1 MRTLHRY
8 LLRQVAGSLLLS
20 MAVFTTVLMLASGM
34 KDLLRQL
41 ITGQVPAMVVLKA
54 FGLLAPY
61 VITFSLPMGLLA
73 SVLLVFG
80 RFSADQ
86 EYTAARAGGVSLM
99 AMVAPLL
106 VVGILLSGLAAYV
119 NLEIAPRCKQMSK
132 TLVHE
137 MVMKYLTTQPTR
149 LLKEKE
155 FITEIPDYL
164 IHIGEQQPAGDTE
177 GEIKLK
183 DVLIHQFQGGQLTQR
198 IRAARGR
205 ARVNEKEGKYVFD
218 LIDVEVQSREP
229 EKPDPDTGNPGG
241 MGRWYTFSVG
251 ELSSEVPYGQPKK
264 KARRLKDNELN
275 FNELWRHWQARGR
288 VVAIVK
294 ETDAEIKDLKLTDE
308 QKKKI
313 QSLQKEMRG
322 KLAILEYEG
331 TSPVFPATDTK
342 LQVLRKGRRVGE
354 VRTTASLKT
363 DRYLSSEVTEGELK
377 PGDEVRDVGK
387 QVHLH
392 GQFAFSCAC
401 LGFMM
406 VGIPL
411 GLQTSRRET
420 TVGIAVSILLV
431 MVFYSFLLLG
441 RALVD
446 KPEWHPEWIVW
457 FPAFLFQGMG
467 AVMLWRANRT

>member
-20 MAVFTTVLMLASGM
+20 IAVFTTVLMLASGM

-41 ITGQVPAMVVLKA
+41 ITGQVPPMVVLKA

-61 VITFSLPMGLLA
+61 VITFSLPMGLLT

-86 EYTAARAGGVSLM
+86 EYTAARAGGISLM
-99 AMVAPLL
+99 SMVAPLL
-106 VVGILLSGLAAYV
+106 VVGMLLSGLAAYV
-119 NLEIAPRCKQMSK
+119 NLEVAPRCKRMSK

-149 LLKEKE
+149 LLREKE
-155 FITEIPDYL
+155 FITQIPGYL

-177 GEIKLK
+177 GELRLK
-183 DVLIHQFQGGQLTQR
+183 DVLIHQFQGGQLAQR
-198 IRAARGR
+198 IRAASGR
-205 ARVNEKEGKYVFD
+205 AQVDEKEGKYVFD
-218 LIDVEVQSREP
+218 LIDVEVQSRELA
-229 EKPDPDTGNPGG
+229 EPDPDTGKSDS

-251 ELSSEVPYGQPKK
+251 ELSSDIPYGQTEK
-264 KARRLKDNELN
+264 KARRLKDNELT
-275 FNELWRHWQARGR
+275 FDELWQHWNARGR
-288 VVAIVK
+288 VITVDMNGAM
-294 ETDAEIKDLKLTDE
+294 AE
-308 QKKKI
+308 
-313 QSLQKEMRG
+313 
-322 KLAILEYEG
+322 LEYVG
-331 TSPVFPATDTK
+331 NPPTYPKPDTV
-342 LQVLRKGRRVGE
+342 LQVVRNGKRVGE
-354 VRTTASLKT
+354 VRTTPATPSGPL
-363 DRYLSSEVTEGELK
+363 LSVLVTEGQLK

-401 LGFMM
+401 LGFVM

-411 GLQTSRRET
+411 GIQTSRRET

-457 FPAFLFQGMG
+457 FPAFLFQAAGT
-467 AVMLWRANRT
+467 VMLWRANRR

>member
-1 MRTLHRY
+1 MTEESVWISLWRAAWVSFSGAMRTLHRY

-86 EYTAARAGGVSLM
+86 EYTAARAGGISLM

-106 VVGILLSGLAAYV
+106 VVGMLLSGLAAYV
-119 NLEIAPRCKQMSK
+119 NLEIAPRCKRMSK

-137 MVMKYLTTQPTR
+137 MVMEYLTTRPAR
-149 LLKEKE
+149 LLREKE
-155 FITEIPDYL
+155 FITEIPDHL
-164 IHIGEQQPAGDTE
+164 IRIGEQKPSKDTK
-177 GEIKLK
+177 GELELK
-183 DVLIHQFQGGQLTQR
+183 EVLIHKFQEGQLAQR
-198 IRAARGR
+198 VQAASGHV
-205 ARVNEKEGKYVFD
+205 RVDETEGKYLFV
-218 LIDVEVQSREP
+218 LSDVEMQSRNL
-229 EKPDPDTGNPGG
+229 DTTESGTKQMSGS
-241 MGRWYTFSVG
+241 GRWYTFSVG
-251 ELSSEVPYGQPKK
+251 ELSREIPFGKIGNM
-264 KARRLKDNELN
+264 RRHLKDNELV
-275 FNELWRHWQARGR
+275 FSELLQQWLARGR
-288 VVAIVK
+288 VATVDMNGTVA
-294 ETDAEIKDLKLTDE
+294 ELKYAGNPPT
-308 QKKKI
+308 
-313 QSLQKEMRG
+313 
-322 KLAILEYEG
+322 Y
-331 TSPVFPATDTK
+331 PAPDTV
-342 LQVLRKGRRVGE
+342 LQVLRNGKRVGE
-354 VRTTASLKT
+354 VRTTATPDSGKL
-363 DRYLSSEVTEGELK
+363 LSVLVTKGQLK

-406 VGIPL
+406 VGIPM

-431 MVFYSFLLLG
+431 MVFHSFLLLG

-457 FPAFLFQGMG
+457 FPAFLFQGVG

>member
-1 MRTLHRY
+1 MTGGSVWISLWRAAWVPFSGAMRTLHRY

-20 MAVFTTVLMLASGM
+20 VAVFTTVLMLASGM

-41 ITGQVPAMVVLKA
+41 ITGQVPPMVVIKA

-99 AMVAPLL
+99 SMVAPLL
-106 VVGILLSGLAAYV
+106 VVGMLLSGLSAYV
-119 NLEIAPRCKQMSK
+119 NLEVAPRCKRMSK
-132 TLVHE
+132 TLVHK
-137 MVMKYLTTQPTR
+137 MVMEYLTTQPAR
-149 LLKEKE
+149 LLREKE
-155 FITEIPDYL
+155 FITEIPGYL
-164 IHIGEQQPAGDTE
+164 IHIGECQPANDTD
-177 GEIKLK
+177 GKLK
-183 DVLIHQFQGGQLTQR
+183 LKEVLIHQFQGGQLAQR
-198 IRAARGR
+198 IRAASGR
-205 ARVNEKEGKYVFD
+205 ARVDDKEGKYIFD
-218 LIDVEVQSREP
+218 LLDVEVQSRELA
-229 EKPDPDTGNPGG
+229 ETDPDTGESGG

-251 ELSSEVPYGQPKK
+251 ELSSEIPYGQTEKR
-264 KARRLKDNELN
+264 ARRLKDNELT
-275 FNELWRHWQARGR
+275 FDELWRHWKARGQ
-288 VVAIVK
+288 VATVDINGTV
-294 ETDAEIKDLKLTDE
+294 AELKYT
-308 QKKKI
+308 
-313 QSLQKEMRG
+313 G
-322 KLAILEYEG
+322 KPP
-331 TSPVFPATDTK
+331 TFPKPDTIM
-342 LQVLRKGRRVGE
+342 QVLRNGRHVGQ
-354 VRTTASLKT
+354 VRTTVTPDSGQLISVLVT
-363 DRYLSSEVTEGELK
+363 DGELK

-411 GLQTSRRET
+411 GLQTSRSET

-431 MVFYSFLLLG
+431 LVFYSFLLLG

-457 FPAFLFQGMG
+457 FPAFLFQGVG
-467 AVMLWRANRT
+467 ALMLWRANRT